1 MDKILTLTV
10 NPAVDL
16 TMTVDQVLP
25 EHKLRAHDLQQD
37 PGGGGLNVA
46 RVVRELGG
54 RATAAWA
61 RGGTTGL
68 LLEAL
73 LDREE
78 IDHVPLPI
86 AEPVRHDITVVEA
99 STNAQYRFVLEGPR
113 VAEAEAEA
121 IARFT
126 SAYEP
131 APRYLVLSG
140 SLPPGVRDDYYAQLA
155 AGVRSGTRVVV
166 DTSGPALA
174 ASRGQ
179 AVFLLKPNLRELSS
193 LVRRDLETDA
203 EILDAARALLEE
215 MPAEVVLVSM
225 GSRGALVVTRD
236 AHELIVAPPVKPVS
250 RVGAG
255 DSTVGGIV
263 TALARGDD
271 LFDAARYGVAAGSA
285 AVMAPG
291 TQLCKRED
299 VERLYR
305 AIAGNRVSVSG
316 VQPVPRVS

>member
-86 AEPVRHDITVVEA
+86 AEPVRPTDRARSTASLATTGLTVPIV
-99 STNAQYRFVLEGPR
+99 NAGMKKTIPVQKR
-113 VAEAEAEA
+113 
-121 IARFT
+121 
-126 SAYEP
+126 
-131 APRYLVLSG
+131 
-140 SLPPGVRDDYYAQLA
+140 
-155 AGVRSGTRVVV
+155 TRNHQ
-166 DTSGPALA
+166 G
-174 ASRGQ
+174 
-179 AVFLLKPNLRELSS
+179 
-193 LVRRDLETDA
+193 
-203 EILDAARALLEE
+203 
-215 MPAEVVLVSM
+215 
-225 GSRGALVVTRD
+225 
-236 AHELIVAPPVKPVS
+236 
-250 RVGAG
+250 
-255 DSTVGGIV
+255 
-263 TALARGDD
+263 
-271 LFDAARYGVAAGSA
+271 
-285 AVMAPG
+285 
-291 TQLCKRED
+291 
-299 VERLYR
+299 
-305 AIAGNRVSVSG
+305 
-316 VQPVPRVS
+316 